1 MTELF
6 PPAVVG

>member
-6 PPAVVG
+6 PKKV